1 MLRIHFVAF
10 ALLFISSCVPNMQP
24 TPKQSPFD
32 PYSQTV
38 IDNNGQMIP
47 VDQNTQ
53 TKINPIQTVQSA
65 NGKVAILL
73 PLSGQHEKIG
83 QSMLNAAQMA
93 LFDVNDPTFELIPID
108 TKGTAQGATLAVN
121 EAARQNV
128 KLILGPLLS
137 QSVQAAGNAARR
149 YNLNIIG
156 FTTDSNTLGG
166 NIVTLGILPHDQGA
180 RMAQFAHKSNIKR
193 VAIITPNNAYANTV
207 TTAFEQSARS
217 LGIQVTT
224 RVPFNTHADINIPVQ
239 KLATMRDQ
247 FDALIMPVSNPSMA
261 RLAEALNNQQFGTS
275 TTPWIGTGLWDD
287 ASIKQNRLMS
297 GAFFTAPSPQLRN
310 NFESKYRS
318 IYAETPQR
326 LASLAYDATALSV
339 VLLRNNGAGLI
350 SRNAILNPN
359 GFAGIDGI
367 FRFTSNG
374 RAERGLA
381 IHRITGVNRT
391 VITDRAPTSFMQ

>member
-1 MLRIHFVAF
+1 MFRTHFVAL
-10 ALLFISSCVPNMQP
+10 ALFFLSSCVPNMQP

-38 IDNNGQMIP
+38 IDNNGQMVA
-47 VDQNTQ
+47 VDQRETQ
-53 TKINPIQTVQSA
+53 NASFPQQATSA

-73 PLSGQHEKIG
+73 PLSGQHGKIG

-137 QSVQAAGNAARR
+137 QSVKAAGNAARR

-156 FTTDSNTLGG
+156 FTTDATTLGG
-166 NIVTLGILPHDQGA
+166 NVVTLGILPHDQGT
-180 RMAQFAHKSNIKR
+180 RIAQFANKSNIKR
-193 VAIITPNNAYANTV
+193 VTILTPNDTYARAV
-207 TTAFEQSARS
+207 TNAFETAARAF
-217 LGIQVTT
+217 GIQVTAKIA
-224 RVPFNTHADINIPVQ
+224 FNTNADINIPVQ
-239 KLATMRDQ
+239 KLTTMRGQ
-247 FDALIMPVSNPSMA
+247 FDALVMPVSNPSMA
-261 RLAEALNNQQFGTS
+261 RLAEALNNQQFGPS
-275 TTPWIGTGLWDD
+275 IVPWIGTGLWDD
-287 ASIKQNRLMS
+287 ASIKQNSLMS
-297 GAFFTAPSPQLRN
+297 GALFTAPSPQLRN

-318 IYAETPQR
+318 TYRETPQR
-326 LASLAYDATALSV
+326 LASLAYDATALSI
-339 VLLRNNGAGLI
+339 VLLRTNGAGII
-350 SRNAILNPN
+350 SQNAILNPN

-367 FRFTSNG
+367 FRFTPAG

-381 IHRITGVNRT
+381 IHQITGVNRA
-391 VITDRAPTSFMQ
+391 VIVDRAPTSFMR

>member
-1 MLRIHFVAF
+1 MFRIHFVAF

-24 TPKQSPFD
+24 APKQSPFD

-47 VDQNTQ
+47 VDQHAQLNTPAQQQ
-53 TKINPIQTVQSA
+53 TTPA

-73 PLSGQHEKIG
+73 PLSGQHAKIG

-137 QSVQAAGNAARR
+137 QSVKAAGNAARR

-156 FTTDSNTLGG
+156 FTTDANTLGG
-166 NIVTLGILPHDQGA
+166 NIVTLGILPHDQGT
-180 RMAQFAHKSNIKR
+180 RMAQFANQSNIRR
-193 VAIITPNNAYANTV
+193 VAIVAPNDAYANAV
-207 TTAFEQSARS
+207 TNAFEQSART
-217 LGIQVTT
+217 LGIQVTAKIA
-224 RVPFNTHADINIPVQ
+224 FNANADINIPVQ
-239 KLATMRDQ
+239 KLASMRGQ
-247 FDALIMPVSNPSMA
+247 FDALIMPVGNPSMT
-261 RLAEALNNQQFGTS
+261 RLAETLNNQQLGS
-275 TTPWIGTGLWDD
+275 SITPWIGTGLWDSP
-287 ASIKQNRLMS
+287 SIKQNRLMS
-297 GAFFTAPSPQLRN
+297 GALFTAPSPQLRN

-318 IYAETPQR
+318 TYTETPQR

-367 FRFTSNG
+367 FRFTPSG

-381 IHRITGVNRT
+381 IHQITGANRT
-391 VITDRAPTSFMQ
+391 VITDRAPTSFMR